1 MSFTTVDNVKVFLNK
16 AVLTQEQTATVQ
28 MLIGLI
34 DGVISNY
41 CGWQMLSTTYTG
53 KKYDGDG
60 RSELDLRVYP
70 ITSVTKVMVNGEDV
84 TASVSIN
91 ADEGII
97 YFPSGSGTF
106 TTGKLNVEVDF
117 VGGFVPGSIPSELV
131 YAANYLT
138 TINYNRIDSENIGV
152 SAEKFNQV
160 EVKYDTTDIP
170 VLVKRVLDRFRSLRV
185 F

>member
-1 MSFTTVDNVKVFLNK
+1 
-16 AVLTQEQTATVQ
+16 
-28 MLIGLI
+28 
-34 DGVISNY
+34 
-41 CGWQMLSTTYTG
+41 
-53 KKYDGDG
+53 
-60 RSELDLRVYP
+60 
-70 ITSVTKVMVNGEDV
+70 
-84 TASVSIN
+84 
-91 ADEGII
+91 
-97 YFPSGSGTF
+97 
-106 TTGKLNVEVDF
+106 LNVEVDF